1 MSNEIPHLNPS
12 NGYATKRYYN
22 DRNGNRCLLTEQE
35 REDFDCCELL
45 CGELL
50 KKINLVVIMIVII
63 LSQIIS

>member
-22 DRNGNRCLLTEQE
+22 DRNGNRCLLKEEE
-35 REDFDCCELL
+35 REEFDCCELL

-50 KKINLVVIMIVII
+50 KK
-63 LSQIIS
+63 